1 MSRAAIIRARCGAKR
16 RASSGDDMAPT
27 MALAAGLSLHS
38 SSAKRRTLPE
48 SRAER
53 KPSALGAL
61 SSRGEEAP
69 EDAEVQEE

>member
-1 MSRAAIIRARCGAKR
+1 
-16 RASSGDDMAPT
+16 MAPT
-27 MALAAGLSLHS
+27 MVLAAGLSLHS